1 MFGDC
6 DYGLCLNYNDVSHV
20 KSAGKPKKILEIKLG
35 KFWRCRAIL
44 KINKRIHCVGWGIY
58 FFDVLFDHN
67 HETAKAKKINK
78 LYVQF
83 LMSVVTAHCK

>member
-35 KFWRCRAIL
+35 KFWRCRAYGAIL
-44 KINKRIHCVGWGIY
+44 IHLLSILTLHQAQGFDKQKVK
-58 FFDVLFDHN
+58 FFIQRNVN
-67 HETAKAKKINK
+67 I
-78 LYVQF
+78 F
-83 LMSVVTAHCK
+83 LSLV